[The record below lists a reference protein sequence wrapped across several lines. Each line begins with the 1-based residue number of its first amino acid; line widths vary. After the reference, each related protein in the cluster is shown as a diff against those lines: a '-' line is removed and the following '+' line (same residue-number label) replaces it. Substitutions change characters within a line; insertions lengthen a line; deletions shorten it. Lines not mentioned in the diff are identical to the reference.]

1 MRQLHALA
9 GPVPGSRYAA
19 SGGYSTLGV
28 PPVEQAE
35 GRIETHPHPSPE
47 SEPNEKAMSEKLKLI
62 DHVQAINWNR
72 IQDDKDLEVWN
83 RLTSN
88 FWLPEKVPLSN
99 DVPSWATLTPVEQQL
114 TMRVFTGLTLLDTIQ
129 GTVGAVSL
137 IPDAL
142 TPHEE
147 AVYTNIAFME
157 SVHAKSYSSIFST
170 LCSTSEI
177 DDAFRWSVENEN
189 LQKKAAI
196 VMEYYRGDEPL
207 KRKVASTILE
217 SFLFYSGFYL
227 PMYWSSKAKLTNT
240 ADIIR
245 LIIRD
250 EAVHGYYIGYK
261 YQRGLETQTPER
273 RQALKDYTFDLL
285 FELYDNESDYTEAL
299 YDEVGLT
306 EDVKKFLHYNANKAL
321 MNLGYEAMFPKT
333 VTDVNPAI
341 LSALSP
347 NADENHDF
355 FSGSGSSYVIGKAVN
370 TEDEDWDF

>member
-1 MRQLHALA
+1 M
-9 GPVPGSRYAA
+9 
-19 SGGYSTLGV
+19 
-28 PPVEQAE
+28 
-35 GRIETHPHPSPE
+35 
-47 SEPNEKAMSEKLKLI
+47 KLI

-72 IQDDKDLEVWN
+72 IQDEKDVEVWN
-83 RLTSN
+83 RLVNN
-88 FWLPEKVPLSN
+88 FWLPEKIPLSN
-99 DVPSWATLTPVEQQL
+99 DVQSWASLSEAEKLL

-137 IPDAL
+137 IPDAV

-170 LCSTSEI
+170 LASTKEI

-189 LQKKAAI
+189 LQKKASI
-196 VMEYYRGDEPL
+196 VMDYYHGNDPL
-207 KRKVASTILE
+207 KKKIASTLLE

-227 PMYWSSKAKLTNT
+227 PMYWSSHAKLTNT
-240 ADIIR
+240 ADLVR

-261 YQRGLETQTPER
+261 YQIGLAKESAER
-273 RQALKDYTFDLL
+273 QEELKNYTYELL
-285 FELYDNESDYTEAL
+285 LELYENEVQYTHDL
-299 YDEVGLT
+299 YDGVGLA

-321 MNLGYEAMFPKT
+321 MNLGYEAMFPST
-333 VTDVNPAI
+333 VTDVNPGI

-355 FSGSGSSYVIGKAVN
+355 FSGSGSSYVIGKAEN
-370 TEDEDWDF
+370 TEDDDWDF